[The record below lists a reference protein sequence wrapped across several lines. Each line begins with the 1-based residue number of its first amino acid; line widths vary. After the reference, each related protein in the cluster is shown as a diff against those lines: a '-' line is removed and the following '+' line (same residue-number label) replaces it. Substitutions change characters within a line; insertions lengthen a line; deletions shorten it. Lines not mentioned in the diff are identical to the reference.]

1 MLRILIGFAGEL
13 TKFAVAP
20 ERMPA
25 SVVPASGRPAGLS
38 QNPTNIPATGR
49 PFMQQTPGNA
59 VRAGNAMMNAAPVQQ
74 MSTPAGQKPSWY
86 KPDPGQSFKP
96 ATPEA
101 TPAQP
106 KRGPAKPAGPMRD
119 RLPGESGIAYG
130 ARKFMEGAHNAERKG
145 RAMADKGGVTDR
157 PEELSRAKM
166 QTPPK
171 PAGVMDRPQELSRA
185 KVQPTPKGDLS
196 GAALPTPK
204 LTPPSGAAAS
214 QPAGGKQP
222 GAMASKVPGAAPSKV
237 PGAPPQPRPVNMASA
252 KTTAPTSSPT
262 TAPQV
267 KTSALIQQLS
277 RSAGKLVSKGSS

>member
-157 PEELSRAKM
+157 PEELSRAK
-166 QTPPK
+166 
-171 PAGVMDRPQELSRA
+171 
-185 KVQPTPKGDLS
+185 VQPTPKGDLS